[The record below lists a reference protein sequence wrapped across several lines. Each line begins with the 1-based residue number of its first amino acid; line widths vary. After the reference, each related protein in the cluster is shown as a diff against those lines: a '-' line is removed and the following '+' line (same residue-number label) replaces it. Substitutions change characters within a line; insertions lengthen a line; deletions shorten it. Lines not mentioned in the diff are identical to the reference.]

1 MNKRVAAAP
10 EKENQIPKQETECP
24 EQKEE
29 TTQSSKRTYNQ
40 SDDAC
45 FGSEFGLNSQVKVSR
60 TARDINEYDE
70 FDFDFIAP
78 SPKTPEFLSPNDNSP
93 PYFDDIDVQDSL
105 PETHTSQKERMV
117 TEVDLTS
124 DRIQAD
130 EIKED
135 INVYDE
141 TNLQEE
147 NVEINDFQRSSADH
161 EFMQKQDNQLDA
173 MFEKSS
179 SDYIAVLERIADSFK
194 AFDHDFLLNLFGEE
208 KHEQYKKNQV
218 ERNMLRGQRRRLSL
232 RIEEKRRSITCLSQ
246 LSKVSAN
253 SHASFTPQ
261 TSKSRSTSSSSSSTW
276 RTNTPAFQN
285 RNKSNVIVIEDD
297 EDQPPGTGTNAKTS
311 SRTLARFPGGSY
323 EASQTNNGKRKKKK
337 RKGKRRFYA
346 GTKTRSKNI
355 KTEDKKTDAS
365 SYNANTRMN
374 KPIVYKYRFFSKNRN
389 HGSGS
394 SLPGLSIPVK
404 KEPSW

>member
-24 EQKEE
+24 EQKGE

-40 SDDAC
+40 FDDAC
-45 FGSEFGLNSQVKVSR
+45 FGSEFGLNSQ
-60 TARDINEYDE
+60 

-78 SPKTPEFLSPNDNSP
+78 SPKTPEFLSPNENSP
-93 PYFDDIDVQDSL
+93 PYFDDIDVEDSL

-135 INVYDE
+135 INEYDE

-194 AFDHDFLLNLFGEE
+194 AFDHDFLLDLFGEE

-218 ERNMLRGQRRRLSL
+218 ER
-232 RIEEKRRSITCLSQ
+232 
-246 LSKVSAN
+246 
-253 SHASFTPQ
+253 
-261 TSKSRSTSSSSSSTW
+261 
-276 RTNTPAFQN
+276 
-285 RNKSNVIVIEDD
+285 
-297 EDQPPGTGTNAKTS
+297 
-311 SRTLARFPGGSY
+311 
-323 EASQTNNGKRKKKK
+323 
-337 RKGKRRFYA
+337 
-346 GTKTRSKNI
+346 
-355 KTEDKKTDAS
+355 
-365 SYNANTRMN
+365 
-374 KPIVYKYRFFSKNRN
+374 
-389 HGSGS
+389 
-394 SLPGLSIPVK
+394 
-404 KEPSW
+404 